1 MREFKTNGP
10 VTRTLIPMAA
20 LDDIVGVVVFFT
32 TVSIISRSVS
42 GMATPIWMIPVI
54 IFLPLFIGV
63 LVGIPT
69 GFLLKIKHN
78 KTITLVI
85 MVLMIVI
92 TSGIGYICNT
102 YLMPSPVLNFMLM
115 GMSFSAAFSNIIT
128 EERLL
133 EIMSDFNPILG
144 ICMIIVI
151 LNLGAPLDYHA
162 ILGAGVFTVM
172 YIVFRALG
180 KYFGARLGRS
190 EERRV
195 GKEC

>member
-1 MREFKTNGP
+1 MLF
-10 VTRTLIPMAA
+10 
-20 LDDIVGVVVFFT
+20 
-32 TVSIISRSVS
+32 RS
-42 GMATPIWMIPVI
+42 PVI

-144 ICMIIVI
+144 IWRIFGGGNFGKTHDLFANALDFFAFPHSGGDGIQPPMNEHAEATFTI
-151 LNLGAPLDYHA
+151 PLIHGRKFLLQNIRESA
-162 ILGAGVFTVM
+162 
-172 YIVFRALG
+172 
-180 KYFGARLGRS
+180 AR
-190 EERRV
+190 
-195 GKEC
+195 

>member
-1 MREFKTNGP
+1 
-10 VTRTLIPMAA
+10 
-20 LDDIVGVVVFFT
+20 
-32 TVSIISRSVS
+32 
-42 GMATPIWMIPVI
+42 MATPIWMIPVI

-180 KYFGARLGRS
+180 KYFGARLGATITGMPKAVQKYLGFTLLPHS
-190 EERRV
+190 GVSQYIGEFTTV
-195 GKEC
+195 K